1 VSGYDLYLTL
11 DSKVQALAESLFVNK
26 RGGAVAIDPRTGG
39 LIALVSKPDY
49 DPRIFSKKISPETW
63 KYLTESPDKPMFN
76 RATQSGVMP
85 GSTWKPFMA
94 LMALEEGLITENT
107 VITCTGGYRLGGR
120 LFRDHAGHAHGP
132 ITVKQAIQHSCN
144 TFFFTLMMRTD
155 VNTFHHWATAFG
167 FGKSEA
173 ADLTEQSSGLIPD
186 SAYYNRA
193 YPRGWTSGYSI
204 NLGIGQGDML
214 VTPLQLARYI
224 ASIANR
230 GTLVTPHLVHEL
242 RHPETGE
249 TMVPERDPARTV
261 PVHPD
266 HFEVVK
272 QGMRLVMEKGTGVS
286 AQVPGISSGGKT
298 GTAQNPHGKDH
309 SVFVLFAPLDDP
321 QIAIAVLVENG
332 GFGATQAAPIAS
344 LMAEQY
350 LTGQIIPQRIP
361 MITRTMSLASEE
373 LIQAENE

>member
-1 VSGYDLYLTL
+1 
-11 DSKVQALAESLFVNK
+11 
-26 RGGAVAIDPRTGG
+26 
-39 LIALVSKPDY
+39 
-49 DPRIFSKKISPETW
+49 
-63 KYLTESPDKPMFN
+63 
-76 RATQSGVMP
+76 
-85 GSTWKPFMA
+85 
-94 LMALEEGLITENT
+94 
-107 VITCTGGYRLGGR
+107 
-120 LFRDHAGHAHGP
+120 
-132 ITVKQAIQHSCN
+132 
-144 TFFFTLMMRTD
+144 
-155 VNTFHHWATAFG
+155 
-167 FGKSEA
+167 
-173 ADLTEQSSGLIPD
+173 
-186 SAYYNRA
+186 
-193 YPRGWTSGYSI
+193 
-204 NLGIGQGDML
+204 

-361 MITRTMSLASEE
+361 IITRTMSLASEE